1 MPYIYVG
8 VALTIVLTAAWMLHA
23 RQTAANSS
31 RTRRSQVAQKAKL
44 ARLQPAEESRNQTKP
59 RDKRRKFGNR

>member
-8 VALTIVLTAAWMLHA
+8 VALTVVLTAAWLLHA

-31 RTRRSQVAQKAKL
+31 RSRRLQVAQKAKL
-44 ARLQPAEESRNQTKP
+44 AKLQSAEESSSQTKP
-59 RDKRRKFGNR
+59 RDKRRSFGNR